1 MFFFEVA
8 VRLPFL
14 LAVAFAIPSIHV
26 LLVPEKPVTDDN
38 TYNDDSE
45 GLCRRYSI
53 NSVVPGEPVAQYKT
67 VGALHPA
74 AATFPGLTVFSPST
88 WFPRA
93 TDSIDFRHKRQR
105 LHTTFRESAY
115 QPRRTFREAF
125 EDTLPRVLKSW
136 TMFVFRTMFYQITS
150 QVTVFIVERAYEAMT
165 GEEMNVSAY
174 IMNTLRFYWDWAA
187 GMSGFALHSIKW
199 ITLGFTM
206 LLDQLLVWL
215 GRQITMVTEAMHDRR
230 LQYEGLNAVQF

>member
-14 LAVAFAIPSIHV
+14 LVVAFAIPSIHV
-26 LLVPEKPVTDDN
+26 LVVPEKPVTDVN

-45 GLCRRYSI
+45 GLCRRYSVD
-53 NSVVPGEPVAQYKT
+53 SVVPGEPVAQYKT

-74 AATFPGLTVFSPST
+74 VAIFPGLTVFSPST

-93 TDSIDFRHKRQR
+93 TDNIHSRHKRQR
-105 LHTTFRESAY
+105 LHNTFREPTY

-125 EDTLPRVLKSW
+125 EDTLPRVLESW

-150 QVTVFIVERAYEAMT
+150 RITVFIIERAYEVIT
-165 GEEMNVSAY
+165 GQEMNVDVY
-174 IMNTLRFYWDWAA
+174 IMNILRFYWDWAT

-199 ITLGFTM
+199 IILGLIM

-230 LQYEGLNAVQF
+230 LQYDDLNAVQF

>member
-26 LLVPEKPVTDDN
+26 LLVPEKPVTGDY

-53 NSVVPGEPVAQYKT
+53 DSVVPGEPVAQYKT

-74 AATFPGLTVFSPST
+74 AAIFPGLTVFSPST

-93 TDSIDFRHKRQR
+93 TDNIDFRHKRQR
-105 LHTTFRESAY
+105 LHTTFRESTY
-115 QPRRTFREAF
+115 QPRRTFHEAF
-125 EDTLPRVLKSW
+125 EDTLPRVLESW
-136 TMFVFRTMFYQITS
+136 TMFVFRTMVYQTTS
-150 QVTVFIVERAYEAMT
+150 RITVFIIGRAYEAMT
-165 GEEMNVSAY
+165 GEDMNVDDY
-174 IMNTLRFYWDWAA
+174 IMNILLFYWNWAT
-187 GMSGFALHSIKW
+187 GMSGFTLYSIDW
-199 ITLGFTM
+199 ITLGLIT
-206 LLDQLLVWL
+206 LLEQLLIWL
-215 GRQITMVTEAMHDRR
+215 SRQITMVTGAMHDGR
-230 LQYEGLNAVQF
+230 LQFDDLNAVQF